1 MTRFYDGNHI
11 AEISMTTGDSP
22 DFEQDFFEI
31 GRLKFDEEHNAYMV
45 EDVDY
50 LIDYANDYENCTG
63 DFAFLECGTCIVCYN
78 KYKA

>member
-11 AEISMTTGDSP
+11 AEISMSTGNSP
-22 DFEQDFFEI
+22 NFEQDFFET

-45 EDVDY
+45 DDVDY
-50 LIDYANDYENCTG
+50 LIDYAADYENCAG
-63 DFAFLECGTCIVCYN
+63 DFAFLEYGTCIVCYN